1 MSQSFLVLF
10 LSERRGPLTHLME
23 VMQGR
28 RQQVILHERACVYLR
43 CSFKEAAGG
52 CQLTP
57 DMKKCTAPHFYTS
70 PKGSFDSL
78 CPGMVLGS
86 FFKSCHFTFMWTQ
99 IGCNRAAKIIALD
112 WIPDQCVLSD
122 SHGSFDTPGR
132 WRPRLWV
139 PSLPP
144 LPLYAQPF
152 SASHGV
158 PGMVCPIWLCW
169 GT

>member
-1 MSQSFLVLF
+1 MSEHVC
-10 LSERRGPLTHLME
+10 TCVAHLKRLQGDVSSHLQHHEE
-23 VMQGR
+23 VHGTAF
-28 RQQVILHERACVYLR
+28 LHE
-43 CSFKEAAGG
+43 
-52 CQLTP
+52 
-57 DMKKCTAPHFYTS
+57 
-70 PKGSFDSL
+70 PKRVLSL

-86 FFKSCHFTFMWTQ
+86 FFKSCHFMFMWTQ
-99 IGCNRAAKIIALD
+99 RGCNRAAKIVALD
-112 WIPDQCVLSD
+112 WTPDQCVLSD

-132 WRPRLWV
+132 WHPRLRV

-158 PGMVCPIWLCW
+158 PDMVCPIWLCW